1 MSEKFK
7 GKEVYG
13 VEMESLRENYK
24 QWKYLRKEDKSPFF
38 IIYSDFKDIHL
49 KDLSGGA
56 LKLYLYLGFHI
67 NTFTGECW
75 VSTEK
80 ISNYFEK
87 DERTIRKWFEELQ
100 EKNLITRIQTG
111 YKRVANT
118 FFIPYGPESASID
131 DE

>member
-1 MSEKFK
+1 MSEHFK
-7 GKEVYG
+7 GKEFYKL
-13 VEMESLRENYK
+13 EMESLRENYK
-24 QWKYLRKEDKSPFF
+24 QWKDIRKENKSPFF

-49 KDLSGGA
+49 KDLSGGS

-75 VSTEK
+75 VSTET
-80 ISNYFEK
+80 IANYFEK

-100 EKNLITRIQTG
+100 EKKLITRIQTG

-118 FFIPYGPESASID
+118 FFIPYGPEATSKD
-131 DE
+131 DD